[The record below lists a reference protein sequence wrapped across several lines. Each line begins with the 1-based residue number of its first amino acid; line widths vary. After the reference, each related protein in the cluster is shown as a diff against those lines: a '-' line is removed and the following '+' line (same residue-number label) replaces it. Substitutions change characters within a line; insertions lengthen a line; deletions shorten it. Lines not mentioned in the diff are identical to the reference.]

1 MFPRRVVAFVKWL
14 CVFVVVKEKYFW
26 IRFVMGRLLFVEWV
40 FIWCEARVPGEG

>member
-26 IRFVMGRLLFVEWV
+26 ICFVMGKLLVVEWV
-40 FIWCEARVPGEG
+40 FIWREARIPGEG